1 MTKASLKASIIAAGL
16 VLAASSAAMA
26 QTCCNNQTPSTLNI
40 NTSASIKQ
48 APDIATI
55 NAGVITQSK
64 SAKTA
69 MADNAV
75 KMSAAFAALKAAGV
89 LEKDMQTSGVN
100 LVPEYVYQE
109 NKPPI
114 IKGYQVTNSLNIK
127 IRDMTK
133 VGPVLD
139 SLVAQGINQITGPV
153 FSIDNPEKALDKAR
167 EEAILTAVSRANIYA
182 KGAGMKVKRV
192 ITINE
197 TSDYQQPQPI
207 MMARTMAMKADM
219 AETAVAAGE
228 VNLSVQIN
236 VQFELEK

>member
-1 MTKASLKASIIAAGL
+1 MSKSSLTASIIAATL
-16 VLAASSAAMA
+16 ILSASSAAMA
-26 QTCCNNQTPSTLNI
+26 QNCCNNQTPSTINI

-48 APDIATI
+48 APDIALIT
-55 NAGVITQSK
+55 AGVITQSK

-69 MADNAV
+69 MADNAT

-89 LEKDMQTSGVN
+89 IDKDMQTSGVN
-100 LVPEYVYQE
+100 LVPEYVYQD

-127 IRDMTK
+127 IRDMAK

-139 SLVAQGINQITGPV
+139 SLVAQGINQISGPT
-153 FSIDNPEKALDKAR
+153 FSIDNPDNAMDKAR
-167 EEAILTAVSRANIYA
+167 EEAILKAVSRANLYA

-192 ITINE
+192 ISINE
-197 TSDYQQPQPI
+197 SGDYQQPQPI
-207 MMARTMAMKADM
+207 MMARSMAMKADM
-219 AETAVAAGE
+219 AETAVAPGE
-228 VNLSVQIN
+228 VNLSIQLN